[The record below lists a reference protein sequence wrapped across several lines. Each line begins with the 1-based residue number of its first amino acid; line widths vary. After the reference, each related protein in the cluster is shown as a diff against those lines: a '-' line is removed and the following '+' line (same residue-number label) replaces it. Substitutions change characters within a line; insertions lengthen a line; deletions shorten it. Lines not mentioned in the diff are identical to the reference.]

1 MAEDNLPAFDAMD
14 AQAVHHAMKEAES
27 TAVARQETMPSSAN
41 AFRRHAE
48 ALKRVRDKI
57 LGRLSE
63 SVRRDYP

>member
-1 MAEDNLPAFDAMD
+1 MTVDDLPPFDATD

-27 TAVARQETMPSSAN
+27 TAAARAETMPSSAN

-48 ALKRVRDKI
+48 ALKKVRDKI

>member
-1 MAEDNLPAFDAMD
+1 MDSDGLPPFDATD
-14 AQAVHHAMKEAES
+14 VEAVHHAMKEAES
-27 TAVARQETMPSSAN
+27 TAAARAETMPSSAN

-57 LGRLSE
+57 LGRLSD

>member
-1 MAEDNLPAFDAMD
+1 MPEDDLPPFDPTD

-27 TAVARQETMPSSAN
+27 IAAAREETMPSSAN
-41 AFRRHAE
+41 AFRRHAA

-57 LGRLSE
+57 LGRLSD